1 MTKNNQETEMILN
14 NIENIESGLGLFDL
28 KRDITVYRNDKYPD
42 SLMVT
47 VNKFLSTSVSP
58 NGVLG
63 GRPNVAILVSSGSNG
78 TYLELLAD
86 KKYKKQRE
94 FLINREVKYN
104 LLLKR
109 GDLYVFELR

>member
-1 MTKNNQETEMILN
+1 MLKNNQETEMKLN
-14 NIENIESGLGLFDL
+14 NIESGLGLFDL
-28 KRDITVYRNDKYPD
+28 KRDIIVCRNDKYLD

-63 GRPNVAILVSSGSNG
+63 GRPNVAILVPSGSNG

-86 KKYKKQRE
+86 KRYRKQRE
-94 FLINREVKYN
+94 FLINRKVEYN

-109 GDLYVFELR
+109 GDLYIFELR